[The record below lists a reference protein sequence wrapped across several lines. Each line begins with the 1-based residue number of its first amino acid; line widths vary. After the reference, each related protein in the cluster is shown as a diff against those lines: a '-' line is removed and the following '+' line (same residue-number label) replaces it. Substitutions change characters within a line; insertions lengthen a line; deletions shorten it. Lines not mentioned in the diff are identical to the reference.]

1 MMKTKNETQNVELRS
16 EEVQELMGKIPPAI
30 LRVGISFILLFV
42 ILIYVA
48 SNFVKYPDIISTSI
62 VAKNVNYV
70 EEVKASASGMVIE
83 SNMDYGH
90 VCKGDTLVII
100 KVNKKGEQDKLFITS
115 PISGIVYPCDVF
127 QKYDYVEE
135 NSVLCVVV
143 DSVKEKIDAKAY
155 ATADVRIHLTKGMP
169 VEASI
174 HNNTLT
180 GTITNVANYANPYNG
195 TYVISMEFNAPKELD
210 NAVVWNIHTYAEIRT
225 SECSVFDKF
234 LKERFR

>member
-1 MMKTKNETQNVELRS
+1 MNTKHKISNIEIRS

-30 LRVGISFILLFV
+30 LRIGISFILLFV

-48 SNFVKYPDIISTSI
+48 SNFVKYPDIISTPI

-70 EEVKASASGMVIE
+70 EEVKVSASGMVIE
-83 SNMDYGH
+83 SNIDYGH
-90 VCKGDTLVII
+90 VCKGDTLAII
-100 KVNKKGEQDKLFITS
+100 MVNKEGEQDKLLITS

-127 QKYDYVEE
+127 QKHDHVEE

-143 DSVKEKIDAKAY
+143 DSVKEKIDAKAF
-155 ATADVRIHLTKGMP
+155 ATADVRSHITKGMP

-174 HNNTLT
+174 KNNTLT
-180 GTITNVANYANPYNG
+180 GTVTNVANYANPYNG
-195 TYVISMEFNAPKELD
+195 TYVISMEFNAPRELD
-210 NAVVWNIHTYAEIRT
+210 NVVVWNTHTYAKIRI
-225 SECSVFDKF
+225 SERSVCDRF